1 MYNRIDLS
9 QSAIDDKRLFMAYW
23 PGEKMHP
30 EVWTMSTVKEDF
42 GESQQIIEMIMDL
55 AYGEEM
61 YYEEG
66 NLVLF
71 RIPSYL
77 KLNKRKYTKCF
88 DKLKKETT

>member
-42 GESQQIIEMIMDL
+42 GESKQIIEEIMYL

-61 YYEEG
+61 
-66 NLVLF
+66 F
-71 RIPSYL
+71 
-77 KLNKRKYTKCF
+77 
-88 DKLKKETT
+88 

>member
-1 MYNRIDLS
+1 MNNRIDLS
-9 QSAIDDKRLFMAYW
+9 RSAIDDKRLFMAYW

-30 EVWTMSTVKEDF
+30 EVWTMRTVKKDF

-61 YYEEG
+61 FYEEG

-77 KLNKRKYTKCF
+77 NLNKRKYTKCF

>member
-9 QSAIDDKRLFMAYW
+9 QLAIDDKRLFMAYW

-30 EVWTMSTVKEDF
+30 EVWTMRTVKKDF
-42 GESQQIIEMIMDL
+42 GESQQIIEEIMYL

-77 KLNKRKYTKCF
+77 SLNKRKYTKFF

>member
-1 MYNRIDLS
+1 MNNRIDLS
-9 QSAIDDKRLFMAYW
+9 RSAIDDKRLFMAYW
-23 PGEKMHP
+23 PGEKMYP
-30 EVWTMSTVKEDF
+30 EVWTMRTVKKDF

-61 YYEEG
+61 FYEEG

-77 KLNKRKYTKCF
+77 NLNKRKYTKCF
-88 DKLKKETT
+88 DKLKKATT